1 MNFFQ
6 TESPLTGSAA
16 GSMSAICDQ
25 IDPAKASQDIAD
37 VFIVDGDREA
47 SASLAALV
55 TREGWRPVTFTS
67 GEEFLAHSVELVPG
81 CLILDVSLP
90 GLCGLELQKRTAV
103 KWPHIPVIFLS
114 ANGDIPTTV
123 EAMKAGAQEFLT
135 KPFRHKE
142 LLSAIRESLVRSRL
156 IVARKSERQALQEC
170 YVSLSLR
177 QKQVMVLVSSGLMNK
192 EVAAELG
199 ISEITVKAHRGQVMQ
214 KMQAN
219 SLADLVKMA
228 GRLGISKYRTTTIM
242 RDRAGHASYPGGR
255 LSGSYAFAV

>member
-1 MNFFQ
+1 MSFFQ
-6 TESPLTGSAA
+6 TESPLTSSA
-16 GSMSAICDQ
+16 GSISAICDR
-25 IDPAKASQDIAD
+25 IEHSKTSQDIPN

-47 SASLAALV
+47 CESLAALV
-55 TREGWRPVTFTS
+55 TREGWRPATFKS

-90 GLCGLELQKRTAV
+90 GLCGLELQKRAAV
-103 KWPHIPVIFLS
+103 KCAHIPAIFLS

-135 KPFRHKE
+135 KPFRENE

-156 IVARKSERQALQEC
+156 VVARKSERQALQEC

-192 EVAAELG
+192 QVAAELG

-228 GRLGISKYRTTTIM
+228 GRLGISKNRTTTII
-242 RDRAGHASYPGGR
+242 RDHAGHASYS
-255 LSGSYAFAV
+255 SGQLTGSFAFAV